1 MFVFPTKSIGIKIM
15 IADQLIVSAKKEKTT
30 YKRDRSSESPTRSIV
45 KSISW
50 RIIGTL
56 DTIVISWIVTGTLTM
71 AFSIGLVELVTK
83 MALYFFHERIWNNIS
98 WGK

>member
-1 MFVFPTKSIGIKIM
+1 M
-15 IADQLIVSAKKEKTT
+15 IADQLIVGGKKKNDSFEKD
-30 YKRDRSSESPTRSIV
+30 KRSESPKRSIL

-50 RIIGTL
+50 RVIGTL
-56 DTIVISWIVTGTLTM
+56 DTIVISWIVTGTLSL

-83 MALYFFHERIWNNIS
+83 MLLYFFHERIWNNIS

>member
-1 MFVFPTKSIGIKIM
+1 M
-15 IADQLIVSAKKEKTT
+15 IINQAIENKQNYNTDRVSEK
-30 YKRDRSSESPTRSIV
+30 PMRSIA

-56 DTIVISWIVTGTLTM
+56 DTIFISWLVTGTLSL
-71 AFSIGLVELVTK
+71 AISIGSIELVTK
-83 MALYFFHERIWNNIS
+83 MVLYFCHERMWNAIK